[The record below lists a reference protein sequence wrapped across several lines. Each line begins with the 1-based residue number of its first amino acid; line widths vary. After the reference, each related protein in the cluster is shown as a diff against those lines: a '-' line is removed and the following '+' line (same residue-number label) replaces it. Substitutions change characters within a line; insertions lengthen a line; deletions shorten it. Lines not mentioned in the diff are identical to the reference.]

1 MYNSLDHPLAR
12 PAQSQPPAAAGRLA
26 SVFSARLGALLGTWS
41 ARTRQRRELAALD
54 DRLLRD
60 VGLSRETALRE
71 AEKPFWRR

>member
-12 PAQSQPPAAAGRLA
+12 PAQAQPLAAAGRLA
-26 SVFSARLGALLGTWS
+26 SVFATRLGALLGTWS